1 MADAITIT
9 RGDRGVSWLIV
20 PSQNMFIEQPMDAR
34 NVMASS
40 EKAPGETDRINAGDD
55 MVNGRPAVKYRV
67 YYNSGGVQEQVDQW
81 IDMEYKMP
89 VKTAAVDGSWS
100 VEFMNISM
108 GNQSALLFEIPEKYN
123 KMQIPNIDD
132 MMKAARAGAPA
143 QEGLGD
149 D

>member
-1 MADAITIT
+1 
-9 RGDRGVSWLIV
+9 
-20 PSQNMFIEQPMDAR
+20 
-34 NVMASS
+34 
-40 EKAPGETDRINAGDD
+40 
-55 MVNGRPAVKYRV
+55 
-67 YYNSGGVQEQVDQW
+67 
-81 IDMEYKMP
+81 
-89 VKTAAVDGSWS
+89 
-100 VEFMNISM
+100 MNISM